1 MELVIFD
8 LDDTLFKTSAKV
20 LVKKNNSVSKK
31 LSNKEYNEYTLDK
44 DEEYDYKEF
53 SDASLFNKTSQP
65 IEQTIGLLKTL
76 LSDLRQKEVIIV
88 TARQDLD
95 NKKLFLDTF
104 KNFGI
109 DIENCYVERSGNL
122 KNMKPSEAKKV
133 VFRKYL
139 SSGKYSKVTLYEDS
153 VSNIQALLSLQTKF
167 PKIEFK
173 AYLVNILG
181 ELKEF

>member
-1 MELVIFD
+1 MTI
-8 LDDTLFKTSAKV
+8 K
-20 LVKKNNSVSKK
+20 
-31 LSNKEYNEYTLDK
+31 
-44 DEEYDYKEF
+44 F

-65 IEQTIGLLKTL
+65 INQTLGLLKT
-76 LSDLRQKEVIIV
+76 LSDLRQKVIIV

-95 NKKLFLDTF
+95 NKNLFLDTF

-139 SSGKYSKVTLYEDS
+139 SSGKYTKVTLYEDS

-167 PKIEFK
+167 PKIKFK